1 MKTLI
6 AIAAL
11 VATGSVASAD
21 GFVCVSHAQ
30 DLKVSVFN
38 QTEPEAGTR
47 NAAIMVL
54 SDPRVSLGRKTIAK
68 FSSESLLSNQAS
80 TYTADVDLRFANS
93 SRKGELIAGTKLGNI
108 DTLTL
113 DVDFTYAAP
122 VPAGAELDAVLT
134 IERRSGAPI
143 HVQME
148 CERYLK
154 N

>member
-21 GFVCVSHAQ
+21 GFVCQTAKG
-30 DLKVSVFN
+30 DLKVQVFN
-38 QTEPEAGTR
+38 QTQPEAGTR

-68 FSSESLLSNQAS
+68 FHSESLLSNEAS
-80 TYTADVDLRFANS
+80 SYSADVDLRYVDSN
-93 SRKGELIAGTKLGNI
+93 RKGELIAGTKLGFI
-108 DTLTL
+108 DTITL
-113 DVDFTYAAP
+113 DVDFSYASP
-122 VPAGAELDAVLT
+122 VAAGTVLDAVLT
-134 IERRSGAPI
+134 VAKRDGAVK
-143 HVQME
+143 HVSME